1 MTQFYSNLPQKEK
14 DTLEKSVDTL
24 VNDNYK
30 TKFEF
35 SVNDYDAT
43 VGFFVKRGFA
53 RQAAEDTAYIILQQA
68 KIDSV
73 PVTKILDQL
82 TYANPAQLSE
92 LISTI
97 LNANRYK
104 SSRLGVRNT
113 RSVKDTV
120 SRLSLIHI

>member
-1 MTQFYSNLPQKEK
+1 MTEFYSNLPQKTK
-14 DTLEKSVDTL
+14 DSLQKTADRLVDT
-24 VNDNYK
+24 DYK

-35 SVNDYDAT
+35 AANDYDAT

-53 RQAAEDTAYIILQQA
+53 RQPAEDVAYIILQQA

-73 PVTKILDQL
+73 PVGEILDKL
-82 TYANPAQLSE
+82 TYQNPAQLSE

-120 SRLSLIHI
+120 SRNISD

>member
-1 MTQFYSNLPQKEK
+1 MTEFYTNLPQKLK
-14 DTLEKSVDTL
+14 DNLQKTADTL
-24 VNDNYK
+24 VDTSYK
-30 TKFEF
+30 EKFEF
-35 SVNDYDAT
+35 AQNDYDAT
-43 VGFFVKRGFA
+43 IGFFVKRGFA
-53 RQAAEDTAYIILQQA
+53 RQPAEDTAYIILQQA

-73 PVTKILDQL
+73 PVGEILDQL

-120 SRLSLIHI
+120 SRNIID